1 MLTQKQIDEC
11 GPGLNQLRK
20 PILPLV
26 RLAQMLYLTGPFD
39 TFTRLLDEFTE
50 PVETGGVSYKRPGTL
65 LRPYLDLLEI
75 FERIKIPRSPARIL
89 LNEQLEPMDPLDAL
103 DSWVAQEVV
112 KRELE
117 TINSQLCRP
126 CNCTLCCVGP
136 DDTLN
141 QDFFEIPIKPEE
153 ASFFDL
159 TRIDSPETRLT
170 TSHDEPP
177 LLRKKRPFY
186 QTQSAL
192 YHWRSGWSLIL
203 PRHSRCP
210 NLDPASGGCRI
221 YPQRPDVCRRP
232 QIFSYVLE
240 RQPDLDR
247 AVEGKSLPAF
257 VARKKLLAVWDC
269 PYVQEFQEEIGG
281 YAEQCELEP
290 VFRKNKE

>member
-1 MLTQKQIDEC
+1 MLNKKQIDEC
-11 GPGLNQLRK
+11 SQGLDQLQK

-26 RLAQMLYLTGPFD
+26 RLVQMLYLTGPFD
-39 TFTRLLDEFTE
+39 TFAPLLDEFSE
-50 PVETGGVSYKRPGTL
+50 PVETGGVSYKKPGTL

-75 FERIKIPRSPARIL
+75 FERIKMPRSPARIL

-103 DSWVAQEVV
+103 DSWVAQEVIN
-112 KRELE
+112 RELE
-117 TINSQLCRP
+117 SINSQLCRP

-141 QDFFEIPIKPEE
+141 QDFFEIPLQPEE
-153 ASFFDL
+153 ASLFEL
-159 TRIDSPETRLT
+159 NRIDSPETRLT
-170 TSHDEPP
+170 TSHSEPP
-177 LLRKKRPFY
+177 LLRNNRPFY

-203 PRHSRCP
+203 PRASCCP
-210 NLDPASGGCRI
+210 NLDPVSGGCLI

-247 AVEGKSLPAF
+247 DIEGKSLPAF

-269 PYVQEFQEEIGG
+269 PYVQEFQEEIGR